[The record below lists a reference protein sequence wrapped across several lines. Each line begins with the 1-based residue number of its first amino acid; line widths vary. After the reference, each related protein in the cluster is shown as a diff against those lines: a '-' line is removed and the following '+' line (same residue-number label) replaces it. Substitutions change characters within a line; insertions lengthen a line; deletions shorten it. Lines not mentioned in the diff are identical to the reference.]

1 MESQMKEFSAR
12 TSEEAIE
19 AGLKELGLKREEAY
33 ILVLEEGKKKLFG
46 YQKARVK
53 IAPKTLEEDEVKED
67 IESEDKP
74 SQNENNDVKT
84 MMEDGLSD
92 GERAVEFLKNL
103 FAVMDVE
110 ADVKLKEEKEKIIID
125 VQSEKANEVI
135 GKRGAVIDAVQTL
148 AGAVANI
155 GRDDYKR
162 VVVDCESY
170 RERREA
176 TLKKLADNLANKA
189 LRTER
194 KICLEPMNP
203 YERRIIHAALGD
215 RTDVTTKSE
224 GKEPNRYV
232 VIIPENASDKPPLAA
247 REERRDRNGRDRN
260 NGRGGR
266 NDRRNGNGRSFNRD
280 RRSGSRP
287 QGGAKRPSID
297 FFGTF
302 LGNSGD
308 KHED

>member
-19 AGLKELGLKREEAY
+19 EGLKELGLKREDAY

-53 IAPKTLEEDEVKED
+53 ITPKTLEKDTVEAKVEDE
-67 IESEDKP
+67 DKF
-74 SQNENNDVKT
+74 SQNANYDVGTTFK
-84 MMEDGLSD
+84 DGSSD
-92 GERAVEFLKNL
+92 GERAVEFLKKL
-103 FAVMDVE
+103 FAVMETE
-110 ADVKLKEEKEKIIID
+110 AEVKLAEEKEKIIIN
-125 VQSEKANEVI
+125 VKSENANEII

-162 VVVDCESY
+162 VVVDCENY
-170 RERREA
+170 RERREE
-176 TLKKLADNLANKA
+176 TLTKLADNLANKA

-203 YERRIIHAALGD
+203 YERRIIHAALSE

-232 VIIPENASDKPPLAA
+232 VIIPENATDKPPLAA
-247 REERRDRNGRDRN
+247 REERRNRNGRGRNDR
-260 NGRGGR
+260 RGGR
-266 NDRRNGNGRSFNRD
+266 NDRNGGKNFNRD

-287 QGGAKRPSID
+287 QGGAKRPSVD

-302 LGNSGD
+302 LGNSGN

>member
-19 AGLKELGLKREEAY
+19 EGLKELGLKREEAY

-53 IAPKTLEEDEVKED
+53 IAPKTLEEEAV
-67 IESEDKP
+67 ESEVEDEEKT
-74 SQNENNDVKT
+74 SQNAKYDVGT
-84 MMEDGLSD
+84 TAEDGSSD
-92 GERAVEFLKNL
+92 GERAVEFLKKL
-103 FAVMDVE
+103 FAVMETE
-110 ADVKLKEEKEKIIID
+110 AEVKLAEEKEKIIIN
-125 VQSEKANEVI
+125 VKSENANEII

-162 VVVDCESY
+162 VVVDCENY

-176 TLKKLADNLANKA
+176 TLTKLADNLANKA

-247 REERRDRNGRDRN
+247 REERRDRNGRGRNDR
-260 NGRGGR
+260 RGGR
-266 NDRRNGNGRSFNRD
+266 NDRNGGRNFNRD

-287 QGGAKRPSID
+287 QGGAKRPSVD

-302 LGNSGD
+302 LGNSGN